1 MTQDLED
8 ISLKVLRILYQY
20 HHENPGSGL
29 DKGTLEEKF
38 NLLGPEKGKG
48 KVAKALSELIQ
59 LGLAKTYK
67 TKSMITEQGIKHY
80 ESFKFLKSDELDRSL
95 DVMVQGDWHGH
106 NNHYH
111 SHNHYHVGRADT
123 VHFPGETKEF
133 IHHYDELLELI
144 KEAEKYSL
152 DSPAGEKILD
162 KLEEM
167 KTVINQDSSLG
178 GDL

>member
-8 ISLKVLRILYQY
+8 ISLKVLRILYHY

-29 DKGTLEEKF
+29 DKETLEEKF
-38 NLLGPEKGKG
+38 NFLSHKKGKE

-59 LGLAKTYK
+59 LGLAKTYRNK
-67 TKSMITEQGIKHY
+67 NMITEQGIKHY
-80 ESFKFLKSDELDRSL
+80 ESFKFFKSDELERSSEI
-95 DVMVQGDWHGH
+95 MVQGDWYGS
-106 NNHYH
+106 NNHYQ
-111 SHNHYHVGRADT
+111 SHYHVSRADI

-133 IHHYDELLELI
+133 IHHYDELLGLI
-144 KEAEKYSL
+144 KETENYTL
-152 DSPAGEKILD
+152 DSPAGEKILE

-167 KTVINQDSSLG
+167 KSVINQDSQLG